1 MRIVRVLKLSEGR
14 ETAFM
19 GANSLNVAFGPM
31 SVESGVLQTRITVN
45 VDYAM
50 VPR

>member
-1 MRIVRVLKLSEGR
+1 
-14 ETAFM
+14 M
-19 GANSLNVAFGPM
+19 GANRLNVGSVPVV
-31 SVESGVLQTRITVN
+31 SVESGVLQTLISVN